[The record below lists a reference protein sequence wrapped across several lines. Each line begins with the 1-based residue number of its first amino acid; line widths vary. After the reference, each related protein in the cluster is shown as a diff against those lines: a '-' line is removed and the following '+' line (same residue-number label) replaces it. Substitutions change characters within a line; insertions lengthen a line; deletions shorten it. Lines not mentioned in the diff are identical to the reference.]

1 MNDPESML
9 RAGLNRLNLDT
20 DPITVKS
27 LFEFIGLLN
36 KWNRVYN
43 LTSVRT
49 FDSMVSA
56 HLLDCLAVG
65 AYLQGMRIL
74 DVGSGAGLPG
84 IPLAVCFS
92 DKRFKLLDSSAKKT
106 RFMLQAASEIA
117 LGNVSIEQT
126 RIERYRPRHQFDT
139 VVCRAFGS
147 VERFIAAAGP
157 LARRSGRMLAMKGRY
172 PVGEL
177 VGLPKGYDLV
187 AVHKLDVPSLHAQR
201 HLVEIVRR

>member
-9 RAGLNRLNLDT
+9 HAGLNGLNLKT
-20 DPITVKS
+20 DPSTVKS
-27 LFEFIGLLN
+27 LFEFIVLLN

-49 FDSMVSA
+49 LDLMVAA

-65 AYLQGMRIL
+65 AHLQGVRIL

-92 DKRFKLLDSSAKKT
+92 DKKFVLLDSSAKKT
-106 RFMLQAASEIA
+106 RFMLQAVSELA
-117 LGNVSIEQT
+117 LGNVGVEQT

-147 VERFIAAAGP
+147 VERFISAAGP
-157 LARRSGRMLAMKGRY
+157 LARRSGCLLAMKGRY

-177 VGLPKGYDLV
+177 ADLPEGYDLV
-187 AVHKLDVPSLHAQR
+187 AVHKLNVPSLHALR